1 VLPCLCSAS
10 RGMRNGKKMMGMK
23 SGEFSCGLFLIFV
36 SMLTVGLAQTAKG
49 QSSPGQP
56 SHGQCPAELP
66 VIASAPLE
74 RVLSQMDSAASSF
87 RTTEAAVLWDQYQ
100 KVVDEHEAQKGKVYF
115 RRSGK
120 EIQMAADI
128 TEPDQKYVLFT
139 GAKVQVYQPKIEQVT
154 AYNTGK
160 NREAF
165 ESFLVLGF
173 GGRGHDLLKSFQVK
187 YLGDEK
193 MDAMG
198 TAKLELVPKAAN
210 IRNNVDHI
218 VLWID
223 PARGISVQQQFFF
236 GPSGDYRLAK
246 YSGIKV
252 NEKIPDVVFKLKT
265 TEKTKFVSTQD

>member
-1 VLPCLCSAS
+1 
-10 RGMRNGKKMMGMK
+10 MTGMK
-23 SGEFSCGLFLIFV
+23 PGKFSCGLFLIIV
-36 SMLTVGLAQTAKG
+36 SLLTVGLAQAAKG

-56 SHGQCPAELP
+56 SPSQSSPSQPPADP
-66 VIASAPLE
+66 PANASAPLE

-100 KVVDEHEAQKGKVYF
+100 KVVDEHEEQKGKVYF

-173 GGRGHDLLKSFQVK
+173 GGRGHDMLKSFQVK

-193 MDAMG
+193 MDALG

-252 NEKIPDVVFKLKT
+252 NEKIPDAVFRLKT